1 MCLPQNVARIK
12 PGNIYILKY
21 ELKLWDIFVYQ
32 NDEVKGWK
40 KSFTS
45 EDIRKQVLSGATG
58 KTVNN
63 YIFFSF
69 SEAHFG
75 HNY

>member
-1 MCLPQNVARIK
+1 MLPELNHVT
-12 PGNIYILKY
+12 YILKY

-58 KTVNN
+58 KTVN
-63 YIFFSF
+63 
-69 SEAHFG
+69 
-75 HNY
+75 

>member
-1 MCLPQNVARIK
+1 MSYWRHLYTVDNTNRVYFKMLPELNHVT
-12 PGNIYILKY
+12 YILKY

-58 KTVNN
+58 KTVN
-63 YIFFSF
+63 
-69 SEAHFG
+69 
-75 HNY
+75 